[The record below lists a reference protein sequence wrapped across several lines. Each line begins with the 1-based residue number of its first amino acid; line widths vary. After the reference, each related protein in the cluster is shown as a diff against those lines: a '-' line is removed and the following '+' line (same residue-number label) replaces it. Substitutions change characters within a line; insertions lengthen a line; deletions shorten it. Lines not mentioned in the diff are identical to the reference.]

1 MRTWLTDSDAFDEE
15 SNNAGGPERAWQRL
29 LESNPWV
36 LGVGL
41 GGQLLTSWND
51 QKLEQVTTGADATTS
66 GKRVDALLRTNG
78 IVRSMVFAEIKHHR
92 TDLLTRTPYRSSCGA
107 VAKFGRQEDLREI
120 ITAMG
125 IFSGRHFPREIILW
139 AVRWYCRYGL
149 SYRDLEEMMT
159 ERGVPVDHST
169 IYRWVQKYA
178 PELDKQTRWY
188 RQVPDWQARSWRV
201 DETYIRVGGKWCYL
215 YRAITAGGH
224 TLDFYLSPKRNVA
237 AAKRFL
243 AKTLRSNTITGS
255 PRVINTDKAP
265 SLARAI
271 AELKSEG
278 ICPQTVEHRQVKYLN
293 NVIEGDHGRLKRILG
308 PKGAFK
314 NRTSAYRTL
323 KGMEAMHSLRKGQGA
338 MFAYGQPNP
347 DAVIVSRVFEAA

>member
-1 MRTWLTDSDAFDEE
+1 
-15 SNNAGGPERAWQRL
+15 
-29 LESNPWV
+29 
-36 LGVGL
+36 
-41 GGQLLTSWND
+41 
-51 QKLEQVTTGADATTS
+51 
-66 GKRVDALLRTNG
+66 
-78 IVRSMVFAEIKHHR
+78 
-92 TDLLTRTPYRSSCGA
+92 
-107 VAKFGRQEDLREI
+107 
-120 ITAMG
+120 
-125 IFSGRHFPREIILW
+125 
-139 AVRWYCRYGL
+139 
-149 SYRDLEEMMT
+149 MT

-201 DETYIRVGGKWCYL
+201 DETYIRVGESGATSIGRSP
-215 YRAITAGGH
+215 RAGMPWF
-224 TLDFYLSPKRNVA
+224 LPVPKRNVA
-237 AAKRFL
+237 AVKRFL
-243 AKTLRSNTITGS
+243 AKTLRSNTITGF

>member
-1 MRTWLTDSDAFDEE
+1 MVPTSPGLAGQFL
-15 SNNAGGPERAWQRL
+15 AGG
-29 LESNPWV
+29 
-36 LGVGL
+36 
-41 GGQLLTSWND
+41 
-51 QKLEQVTTGADATTS
+51 
-66 GKRVDALLRTNG
+66 
-78 IVRSMVFAEIKHHR
+78 
-92 TDLLTRTPYRSSCGA
+92 
-107 VAKFGRQEDLREI
+107 
-120 ITAMG
+120 
-125 IFSGRHFPREIILW
+125 
-139 AVRWYCRYGL
+139 
-149 SYRDLEEMMT
+149 RDLYPG
-159 ERGVPVDHST
+159 R
-169 IYRWVQKYA
+169 
-178 PELDKQTRWY
+178 
-188 RQVPDWQARSWRV
+188 
-201 DETYIRVGGKWCYL
+201 GKWCYL

-237 AAKRFL
+237 AAKCFL
-243 AKTLRSNTITGS
+243 AKTLRSNTITGF